1 MEDER
6 AKGKKEVKG
15 GGKWG
20 EEEESS
26 RFSSEKE
33 KKKEKKEETYKNP
46 CPKSN
51 SSSGTTSGKS
61 RFPEKYLL
69 AC

>member
-6 AKGKKEVKG
+6 AKGKEEMKG

-33 KKKEKKEETYKNP
+33 KKKEKNEETYKNP
-46 CPKSN
+46 CPRSN
-51 SSSGTTSGKS
+51 SGKS